1 MANMEIDEN
10 SRQTL
15 GAIDYTDSTQ
25 RRIVPLW
32 ADPVTH
38 RLLVEGTGTSG
49 SGAPGTTPT
58 ALFQFYIDTNGKKLY
73 VSMGT
78 TNSNDWVILN

>member
-1 MANMEIDEN
+1 MPNIAGLDEN
-10 SRQTL
+10 SRRTL
-15 GAIDYTDSTQ
+15 SAISSVDNTS
-25 RRIVPLW
+25 IVNLW

-78 TNSNDWVILN
+78 TNSSDWIILN